1 MRIWMPAVV
10 CVTVL
15 ILAAGGLTAAAPAG
29 QEIVVA
35 GEADVVQF
43 DPLQIQ
49 ELPTSFVA
57 GMIME
62 RLVQRTV
69 DGKITGAL
77 AERWKISVDRRT
89 WTFFLR
95 KGVRFH
101 DGSEFDASVVDWH
114 FRRVLDPRAGSL
126 FRAQFSGIEK
136 IEIPDRYTVAITLRQ
151 PNVAFLDLVLL
162 TNGGLIPS
170 KAAFDTLG
178 RDFPFKP
185 VGTGPF
191 RFVSW
196 TQGQRVTLERNPN
209 WWGGAVTPSR
219 VIIRPIS
226 EANTAVIELETGGV
240 HFIQRASK
248 EDLDRLAKD
257 PKAVVH
263 RVPSYRIRYIVL
275 NSTFGP
281 FQDVRVRQAVN
292 HAINMP
298 QIVNT
303 LAAGMAV
310 PIDAMLPAGTPWMP
324 PTGQYTA
331 YPFDQQKAR
340 TLLAEAGWRPG
351 AGRIVQKDGQPFRLA
366 LATPNG
372 RYFMDKEISE
382 VVCNQL
388 RQVGIDCAVRVMEWA
403 TFLSDARSG
412 KTDAAFLG
420 WNQSSDEPSLF
431 FDALIRS
438 DGRGNYTRGR
448 DATIDNLLTEALIAF
463 SEGRRKLLYNRAV
476 DLANKQAWYI
486 PVATENKVAITTARL
501 QGYRH
506 GAPQTGYE
514 FVNASLK

>member
-1 MRIWMPAVV
+1 MRLPHRIVAWTTVMVV
-10 CVTVL
+10 
-15 ILAAGGLTAAAPAG
+15 IAAGTAVSAPGG
-29 QEIVVA
+29 QELVIA

-43 DPLQIQ
+43 DPLYIQ

-57 GMIME
+57 GMINE
-62 RLVQRTV
+62 RLVRRTV
-69 DGKITGAL
+69 DGKVTGAL

-95 KGVRFH
+95 KNVRFH

-114 FRRVLDPRAGSL
+114 FKRLLDPRSGSL
-126 FRAQFSGIEK
+126 FRAQFSAIEK
-136 IEIPDRYTVAITLRQ
+136 VDVLDKYTVAFTLRQ
-151 PNVAFLDLVLL
+151 PNVAFLELVLL
-162 TNGGLIPS
+162 ANGGLIPS
-170 KAAFDTLG
+170 KTAFEALG
-178 RDFPFKP
+178 RDFAFKP

-191 RFVSW
+191 RFASW
-196 TQGQRVTLERNPN
+196 TQGQRVILERNPN
-209 WWGGAVTPSR
+209 WWGGAVAPSR
-219 VIIRPIS
+219 LIIRPIS
-226 EANTAVIELETGGV
+226 EANTAIIELETGGV

-248 EDLDRLAKD
+248 EDLDRLARD
-257 PKAVVH
+257 PKVVVH

-275 NSTFGP
+275 NTTFGP
-281 FQDVRVRQAVN
+281 FQDVRVRQAVT

-324 PTGQYTA
+324 PKGTYTA
-331 YPFDQQKAR
+331 YPYDQQKAR
-340 TLLAEAGWRPG
+340 ALLAEAGWRPG
-351 AGRIVQKDGQPFRLA
+351 PTRIVQKDNQPFRLA

-372 RYFMDKEISE
+372 RYFMDKEICE

-388 RQVGIDCAVRVMEWA
+388 RQVGIDCSVRVMEWA
-403 TFLSDARSG
+403 AFLADARAG

-431 FDALIRS
+431 FDALVKS

-448 DATIDNLLTEALIAF
+448 DATLDSLLTEALIAF
-463 SEGRRKLLYNRAV
+463 SEGRRKLLYARAV
-476 DLANKQAWYI
+476 DLANQLALYV
-486 PVATENKVAITTARL
+486 PVNTEYKVAITTARL
-501 QGYRH
+501 QGYTH

-514 FVNASLK
+514 FVNASLR